1 MMSSLNNYS
10 LEAELELTKHRK
22 TKETIIKRG
31 IGQGQGEDISKDVIR
46 KF

>member
-10 LEAELELTKHRK
+10 LEAELKLTKYRK
-22 TKETIIKRG
+22 TKETIIKGG
-31 IGQGQGEDISKDVIR
+31 IGQGRGEHLGKDVIR